1 MTLHNVSH
9 HTHHRYECIASNGY
23 PPDVARLFQLT
34 IQFAPEINLAFLTPT
49 NEELT
54 SAILFIDDDNA
65 NEIRLKCRII
75 MNPFDQIYWTKNE
88 RKLINNH
95 QIHQYVSK
103 LLENHIIAELVV
115 KDFTMDDQ
123 GAYACVASNALG
135 TASKSIQLL
144 STPTT
149 TTTSTTTATSTTT
162 TDVSTRR
169 AMISRRKR
177 PKHTRTTT
185 ISSQEEFLRST
196 EILREMTI
204 SSRGKW
210 WSMCFFRLCSSKV
223 DKMTATTTLAI
234 RIEND
239 CHDLFLLH
247 FSSDW
252 WDIR

>member
-1 MTLHNVSH
+1 VTLHNVSH
-9 HTHHRYECIASNGY
+9 HTHRRYECIASNGY
-23 PPDVARLFQLT
+23 PPDVARSFQLT
-34 IQFAPEINLAFLTPT
+34 IQFAPEVTLAFLAQT

-54 SAILFIDDDNA
+54 SSILFIDDGNA
-65 NEIRLKCRII
+65 NEIRLKCRIF
-75 MNPFDQIYWTKNE
+75 MNPFDKIHWTKNE

-95 QIHQYVSK
+95 QIHQYVSTH
-103 LLENHIIAELVV
+103 LENHIIAELVL

-123 GAYACVASNALG
+123 GDYACVASNALG

-144 STPTT
+144 TTPT

-162 TDVSTRR
+162 TTVVSTRR

-204 SSRGKW
+204 SSRGK
-210 WSMCFFRLCSSKV
+210 
-223 DKMTATTTLAI
+223 
-234 RIEND
+234 
-239 CHDLFLLH
+239 
-247 FSSDW
+247 
-252 WDIR
+252 